1 MTGCKETGPEVWY
14 ATDPVVRVDRSS
26 VAVLQQRASTLPRER
41 IRLCSH
47 QDAQAAV
54 HEMLI
59 VHARGCYVRPHKHL
73 NKDESFHIIEGE
85 VDVVLLNEA
94 GQVEE
99 LIRMGDYQSG
109 RVFYYR
115 LNKPLYHTLLIR
127 SPQVVFHEVTGG
139 PFRREDTLFLQGS
152 PEIDDVEGAASYLA
166 NLETLL
172 NEFCNP

>member
-1 MTGCKETGPEVWY
+1 MIAHKETGPEVWY
-14 ATDPVVRVDRSS
+14 ATDPVVRVDRS
-26 VAVLQQRASTLPRER
+26 VMAVLQRQASTLPRER
-41 IRLCSH
+41 IRLCAHENAESK
-47 QDAQAAV
+47 V

-59 VHARGCYVRPHKHL
+59 VHAKGCYVRPHKHL

-85 VDVVLLNEA
+85 VDVVLLDEA
-94 GQVEE
+94 GRVEE
-99 LIRMGDYQSG
+99 VIRMGEYRSG
-109 RVFYYR
+109 LAFYYR

-139 PFRREDTLFLQGS
+139 PFRREDTLFLPGS
-152 PEIDDVEGAASYLA
+152 PEIDDAEGAARYLA